1 MIQAKVFGVENC
13 SNETILLEATNIEEL
28 MDKISK
34 KFDTVLIDRLRSCA
48 VIVNNEYVMELDR
61 IKMKLKDGDDVLILS
76 PIIGG

>member
-1 MIQAKVFGVENC
+1 MIQAKVFGIENC

-28 MDKISK
+28 MAKISK

-61 IKMKLKDGDDVLILS
+61 MQMKLKDGDDVLILS